1 MNVKSRGFKVL
12 DVLYLAI
19 AILPLIAGM
28 VLKILTK
35 PPSAGIS
42 ITGAGIYFTIP
53 LPLQDLPVTES
64 QVNSVIVIL
73 CILGLCLF
81 LTHGITAKGGL
92 KRQVFA
98 EWIVEKCE
106 GLVDEN
112 MGAYFKGFPPFI
124 AAILGLSAF
133 SSLITLLGLYPPTS
147 DINIVGG
154 WAILVF
160 FLITYYKF
168 KCGPVQYMK
177 SFGEPVPFLAPLNII
192 SEVATPISMAF
203 RHYGNVL
210 SGSVIGVLIA
220 TALQG
225 LSSIVLGWLP
235 GALGDIPLL
244 QVGLPAVLSLY
255 FDIFSGCLQA
265 FIFGMLTMLYVAGG
279 FPQEVFEKRQALKNK
294 KKQTTVK
301 Q

>member
-1 MNVKSRGFKVL
+1 MNVKSRGFKLL
-12 DVLYLAI
+12 DILYLSI
-19 AILPLIAGM
+19 AILPLVACM

-35 PPSAGIS
+35 PATEGIS
-42 ITGAGIYFTIP
+42 ISGAQIFFTVP
-53 LPLQDLPVTES
+53 MPLQDLLITES
-64 QVNSVIVIL
+64 QINSVAVTL
-73 CILGLCLF
+73 CLLGVCLF

-106 GLVDEN
+106 GLVNDN

-133 SSLITLLGLYPPTS
+133 SSLITLIGLYPPTS

-160 FLITYYKF
+160 ILITYYKC
-168 KCGPVQYMK
+168 KCGPVQYVK
-177 SFGEPVPFLAPLNII
+177 SFFDPPLLAPLNII

-210 SGSVIGVLIA
+210 SGSVIGVLVA
-220 TALQG
+220 TGLQG
-225 LSSIVLGWLP
+225 LSNLLLGWMP
-235 GALGDIPLL
+235 GFLGDIPFL
-244 QVGLPAVLSLY
+244 QIGLPAILSLY
-255 FDIFSGCLQA
+255 FDIFSGALQA
-265 FIFGMLTMLYVAGG
+265 FIFAMLTMLYVAGG
-279 FPQEVFEKRQALKNK
+279 FPQELFEKRQALKNK
-294 KKQTTVK
+294 KKQKTVK